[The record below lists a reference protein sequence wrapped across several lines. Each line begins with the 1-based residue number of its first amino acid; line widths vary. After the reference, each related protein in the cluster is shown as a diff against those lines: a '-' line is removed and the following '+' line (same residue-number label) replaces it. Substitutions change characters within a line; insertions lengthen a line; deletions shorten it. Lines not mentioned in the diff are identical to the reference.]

1 MKLRKCVA
9 LGLAGLMMLSLAAC
23 GSSGGEEAN
32 ESQTEGSGGGTNLT
46 VSWWGNQSRN
56 EKTQGALDLYSEQ
69 NPGVTFE
76 GQFSEWADYWNKLAT
91 SSASHSLPDIIQMDY
106 KYLEQYV
113 SNDLLVDLTPYV
125 EDGTIDVSAVSEDIL
140 NSGKV
145 GDGLYAIP
153 TGINAPAL
161 IYNKTVTD
169 EAGVTIKDNMSMPI
183 SVYTE
188 NNIIISCAKIY
199 FDNEKVTNFEEY
211 KIIIDFDQST
221 NEYVATIISH
231 DYLSNKMTISTYYRK
246 FGGYVYICAQSDFD
260 IGAKQF
266 DIFGYD
272 TINNV
277 GMTTEEYNNMSQTF
291 KESCNH
297 FFLTE
302 IAKLNSVYFN
312 IFENKS
318 TNINYN
324 QDEMLFIQTLNI

>member
-1 MKLRKCVA
+1 MTSKNKVLLYTFVICAILVTIVIC
-9 LGLAGLMMLSLAAC
+9 LSL
-23 GSSGGEEAN
+23 
-32 ESQTEGSGGGTNLT
+32 
-46 VSWWGNQSRN
+46 
-56 EKTQGALDLYSEQ
+56 Y
-69 NPGVTFE
+69 F
-76 GQFSEWADYWNKLAT
+76 
-91 SSASHSLPDIIQMDY
+91 SHSQVSMFDNKQVANILSSVSTRSEPYNSQNNMLDSGSLWGYDDIWNAFAQTCQAQLPIEEDFAII
-106 KYLEQYV
+106 
-113 SNDLLVDLTPYV
+113 DLANKIISK
-125 EDGTIDVSAVSEDIL
+125 EDFRQ
-140 NSGKV
+140 NQ
-145 GDGLYAIP
+145 
-153 TGINAPAL
+153 
-161 IYNKTVTD
+161 IYGGFYQIV
-169 EAGVTIKDNMSMPI
+169 KDNMSMPI

-266 DIFGYD
+266 DIYGYD